1 MGPLK
6 GIRVIEMA
14 GIGPAPFCGMILADM
29 GAEVISVDRISAAGR
44 GSVNEISNR
53 GKKSISLDLK
63 KKEGQEIVKKLIMF
77 LYVLLLFVG
86 FFILFLGFP
95 NFF

>member
-53 GKKSISLDLK
+53 GKKSISLD
-63 KKEGQEIVKKLIMF
+63 
-77 LYVLLLFVG
+77 YNNLLLLSQL
-86 FFILFLGFP
+86 ILPCLLGP
-95 NFF
+95 LLLVS